1 VKNSTAPAVKRKPER
16 IRVMSPSRGFNLM
29 STPCYNSLMVVLTG
43 ANDHDCSSDL
53 RQMSAKRPW
62 HFISRRLGDP
72 DVSCAAPSLSQRRDQ
87 KLLLYFKGGGSA
99 DNFSTEPANNRN
111 FGRGMWREAVQRS
124 DYPSV
129 SRPCRFWQLR
139 AGGLRRIP
147 RSCRTYWSNCGQS
160 VLLHFDLVILRRS
173 VFHRFTVVR
182 YSKTCRCNSAA
193 SRHGAHCLR
202 YCTIGPTSVG
212 TAVQSIKRT
221 QPLQCRWRS
230 YLPSR

>member
-1 VKNSTAPAVKRKPER
+1 MENSTAPAVKRKPER
-16 IRVMSPSRGFNLM
+16 IRIMSPSRGFNLM

-129 SRPCRFWQLR
+129 SRPCRLWQLR
-139 AGGLRRIP
+139 ARGVATNTAKLP
-147 RSCRTYWSNCGQS
+147 
-160 VLLHFDLVILRRS
+160 DLVQSRLERTVALRPS
-173 VFHRFTVVR
+173 D
-182 YSKTCRCNSAA
+182 
-193 SRHGAHCLR
+193 L
-202 YCTIGPTSVG
+202 
-212 TAVQSIKRT
+212 RT
-221 QPLQCRWRS
+221 QRFSPFYDSALQQDVPL
-230 YLPSR
+230 

>member
-1 VKNSTAPAVKRKPER
+1 
-16 IRVMSPSRGFNLM
+16 M

-139 AGGLRRIP
+139 ARGVATNTAKLP
-147 RSCRTYWSNCGQS
+147 D
-160 VLLHFDLVILRRS
+160 LL
-173 VFHRFTVVR
+173 
-182 YSKTCRCNSAA
+182 
-193 SRHGAHCLR
+193 
-202 YCTIGPTSVG
+202 
-212 TAVQSIKRT
+212 VQSRPERT
-221 QPLQCRWRS
+221 VALRPSDLTTQRFSPFYGSALQQDVPL
-230 YLPSR
+230 